1 MIQRIGIGLFGV
13 VWGALVFQLAFHLS
27 FPSEALGDR
36 MAYEVEQATSGKQL
50 LRVEKASLLLRRRP
64 TSHRV
69 APSL

>member
-50 LRVEKASLLLRRRP
+50 LRL
-64 TSHRV
+64 
-69 APSL
+69 